1 MQQHSSPP
9 LIAIVGPTAA
19 GKSALALRLAQRF
32 HGEIVNGD
40 SRLVYRGMDI
50 GTAKPT
56 TEERTLVPHHLVD
69 ILDPHEPYS
78 LALYL
83 SQAHRAIDSIH
94 ERGGLPFLVG
104 GTGQYIW
111 GLLEGF
117 RAPQVPPNPALR
129 ASLEAQAAEEGHQAL
144 WQRLQDI
151 DPAAASRID
160 PRNVRRVVRALEVYR
175 ETGIPFSQAQ
185 RREPP
190 PYRTLVL
197 GLTVER
203 PRLYRRIDRRVE
215 AMVEGGWPN
224 EVVRLLEK
232 GYSPALPSM
241 SSLGYREMA
250 AHVRGELPLEEA
262 VSRIKTATHGFA
274 RRQYAWFR
282 LNDPRIHWLD
292 GEEEEAASVSMR
304 MIKGFLGESHAS

>member
-1 MQQHSSPP
+1 MSFSPP

-19 GKSALALRLAQRF
+19 GKSKLALRLALRL

-56 TEERTLVPHHLVD
+56 TEERALVPHHLVD
-69 ILDPHEPYS
+69 ILDPDEAYS

-83 SQAHRAIDSIH
+83 PQARLAIDAIH
-94 ERGGLPFLVG
+94 ARGGLPFLVG

-117 RAPQVPPNPALR
+117 RAPQVPSNAALR
-129 ASLEAQAAEEGHQAL
+129 ASLEAQAVEEGHQAL
-144 WQRLQDI
+144 WQRLQEV
-151 DPAAASRID
+151 DPTAASRID

-175 ETGIPFSQAQ
+175 ETGIPFSEAQ
-185 RREPP
+185 KREPP

-203 PRLYRRIDRRVE
+203 TRLYGRIDRRVE
-215 AMVEGGWPN
+215 AMVEGGWSN
-224 EVVRLLEK
+224 EVARLLEE

-250 AHVRGELPLEEA
+250 AHVRGELTLEEA
-262 VSRIKTATHGFA
+262 VRRVKTATHRFA

-282 LNDPRIHWLD
+282 PGDPRIHWPD
-292 GEEEEAASVSMR
+292 VDVEEADSLAVQSIES
-304 MIKGFLGESHAS
+304 FLRESRAP